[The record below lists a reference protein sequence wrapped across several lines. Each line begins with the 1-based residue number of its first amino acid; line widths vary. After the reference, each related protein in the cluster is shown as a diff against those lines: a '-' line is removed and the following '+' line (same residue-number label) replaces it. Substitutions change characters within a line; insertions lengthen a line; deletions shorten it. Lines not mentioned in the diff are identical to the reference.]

1 MNFRLP
7 LLSLSLLSSSL
18 LLAQNEPADSLKTEA
33 EKKFYRQA
41 QVTESPFLPSN
52 IGQGNDTLIVVTLDK
67 FEFHTLRTFE
77 RKRDQRRYDKLVAS
91 VKRTYPLAKAAAEK
105 METYAEVLTSGKRK
119 DRKMLVRSFERE
131 IREEHYDRIK
141 RMSFRDGRILLRLLD
156 RETQH
161 SAYDLVKELRGV
173 FQAVFWQGVAGMFN
187 YDLHMG
193 FSPEHIEEDK
203 YINEICLMI
212 DKGLL

>member
-1 MNFRLP
+1 M
-7 LLSLSLLSSSL
+7 
-18 LLAQNEPADSLKTEA
+18 QK
-33 EKKFYRQA
+33 
-41 QVTESPFLPSN
+41 FLPP
-52 IGQGNDTLIVVTLDK
+52 
-67 FEFHTLRTFE
+67 E
-77 RKRDQRRYDKLVAS
+77 
-91 VKRTYPLAKAAAEK
+91 
-105 METYAEVLTSGKRK
+105 K
-119 DRKMLVRSFERE
+119 DRKALVRSFEKE

-187 YDLHMG
+187 YDLRMG
-193 FSPEHIEEDK
+193 FSPEQIEEDK